1 MRHRSK
7 VGDRQRSTPS
17 ALVSRVLAGWIIV
30 AMSLGV
36 AAVFFTSRSEPAIG
50 QTGPALSPP
59 APTPAPPSER
69 LEVFVVPFARGA
81 ETYERSRSD
90 IRLLDVLTRE
100 SNPGRRRLPVAG
112 PNVADEF
119 IDATMGGQ
127 PLIGVQISVGATGRG
142 TLSGSLT
149 RAQLARVCFPSS
161 MKPPGIDVESLVMIP
176 GRLVMAQLDRRA
188 VCVEFVFTEP
198 GAFVVGTRP
207 KPVLPEFADF
217 YASTGGAATW
227 GPCLTQGF
235 FVSVGPGGTIIETQ
249 PGLGVYIQI
258 CANGVLGYH
267 PELAGTGYEIQPVL
281 ASHWV
286 LGEDGQ
292 FVGPDPPV
300 RNTGAGQYF
309 PQTGHNVSGALLARF
324 LALGGADVV
333 GYPITE
339 ALPAA
344 SGFTDQYFQH
354 VKLRMDDATGAVSV
368 RPVGREFIAML
379 AANRGS
385 QAPVP

>member
-1 MRHRSK
+1 MRHRSQD
-7 VGDRQRSTPS
+7 GDLPRSTPS
-17 ALVSRVLAGWIIV
+17 ALLTRVLTGWIIV
-30 AMSLGV
+30 AVSLGI
-36 AAVFFTSRSEPAIG
+36 AAVFFTSRSQPAIG
-50 QTGPALSPP
+50 QTGPAIAPP
-59 APTPAPPSER
+59 ASTPKPPAEK
-69 LEVFVVPFARGA
+69 LEVFVEPFARGA
-81 ETYERSRSD
+81 ETYKHSRSD
-90 IRLLDVLTRE
+90 VRLLDVLVRE
-100 SNPGRRRLPVAG
+100 SNPGRRRLALAV

-142 TLSGSLT
+142 TLAGSLT
-149 RAQLARVCFPSS
+149 RAQLARLCFPSY
-161 MKPPGIDVESLVMIP
+161 MKPPGIDVESLVVIP
-176 GRLVMAQLDRRA
+176 GRLVTARLDRHV

-207 KPVLPEFADF
+207 KPVLPEFADY

-235 FVSVGPGGTIIETQ
+235 FVSVGPDGTIIETQ
-249 PGLGVYIQI
+249 PGLGVYIQV

-286 LGEDGQ
+286 LDEGGR

-300 RNTGAGQYF
+300 RSTGAGQYF
-309 PQTGHNVSGALLARF
+309 PQTGHNVSGALMARF
-324 LALGGADVV
+324 LALGGVDVV
-333 GYPITE
+333 GYPLTE

-354 VKLRMDDATGAVSV
+354 VKLRMDDATGTVSI

-379 AANRGS
+379 AANHGS
-385 QAPVP
+385 EATVP